1 VPYLNG
7 PDVEENVKNEDRQT
21 EKNRGSGSGNRR
33 RRSNPFQLVR
43 LTSVRPTLRG
53 SAKGSIWDLRK
64 SEGVELV
71 ANEERFIFIN
81 ALRAAYHYLIE
92 KGEVE
97 SRGFL
102 PYSLFR
108 SIDYAQDKA
117 ARGQPLADWEAL
129 CVASDSFA
137 SHATMILLRV
147 NRMFK
152 SKAIS
157 LTDFYKE
164 VEHSQMLFLV
174 QEILAFI
181 KAHEI
186 AEKVFKDISQ
196 GDGKDELSRAE
207 NVVLQE
213 SLNQVLRAEQ
223 ALSEFD
229 ENKVQQ
235 IKSHYACHIILNKAA
250 AFYEKLSLQGLMTER
265 EAGEF
270 LEEVESSIRHL
281 NECQVPVHNGEL
293 SERHKMERMPND
305 EWSSLHLRSIDVKI
319 MEGNVT
325 KNADEV

>member
-1 VPYLNG
+1 LPYLNS
-7 PDVEENVKNEDRQT
+7 PAFEENAKVKDRKT
-21 EKNRGSGSGNRR
+21 EKSRGSISGNRG
-33 RRSNPFQLVR
+33 RRSTLFQLAR
-43 LTSVRPTLRG
+43 LPSFRPTLRG
-53 SAKGSIWDLRK
+53 SVKGSLWDLRK
-64 SEGVELV
+64 SEEVELV
-71 ANEERFIFIN
+71 ANEERLIFIK

-108 SIDYAQDKA
+108 SLDYAEDKA

-137 SHATMILLRV
+137 SHATMVLLRV
-147 NRMFK
+147 KSFFK
-152 SKAIS
+152 SRAIT
-157 LTDFYKE
+157 LDQFYSE
-164 VEHSQMLFLV
+164 VDHFQMLYLI
-174 QEILAFI
+174 QELLAFI

-207 NVVLQE
+207 NIVLRE
-213 SLNQVLRAEQ
+213 SFDQVLRAEK
-223 ALSEFD
+223 ALDEFD
-229 ENKVQQ
+229 ENEVQQ

-250 AFYEKLSLQGLMTER
+250 AYYEKLSRQGLMTER

-270 LEEVESSIRHL
+270 LCEMESSIRHL
-281 NECQVPVHNGEL
+281 NECQESEHGEL

-305 EWSSLHLRSIDVKI
+305 EWSSLHLRSSVAQNVAENVK
-319 MEGNVT
+319 E
-325 KNADEV
+325 NADGV